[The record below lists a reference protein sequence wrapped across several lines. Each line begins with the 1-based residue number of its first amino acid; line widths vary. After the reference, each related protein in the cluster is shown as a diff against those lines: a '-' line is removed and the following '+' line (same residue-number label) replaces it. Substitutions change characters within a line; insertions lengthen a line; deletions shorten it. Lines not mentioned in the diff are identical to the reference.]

1 MKKIQYNS
9 PVILSFFLISLFT
22 LGLDWISK
30 GWTTAALFSVYR
42 SPLSNPLTYFR
53 LFGHVLGHADL
64 EHFFG
69 NMLMFLVI
77 GPPME
82 ERYGS
87 RSLLIGILLTA
98 LVSGILQ
105 TALFP
110 HSALLGASGIV
121 TVLHGKR
128 QNSPYPDS
136 GGGFVSGA
144 GTMVHRF
151 HKRRCGQFDAC
162 DRRCV
167 RNDLRAAGQ

>member
-1 MKKIQYNS
+1 MKKFQYNS

-30 GWTTAALFSVYR
+30 GWTTAVFFSVYR
-42 SPLSNPLTYFR
+42 SPLSDPLTYFR

-69 NMLMFLVI
+69 NMLMFWVI

-110 HSALLGASGIV
+110 PVLLPPLPVHCPAGSLRWRKDLPPLYSYAGEIPPVPGI
-121 TVLHGKR
+121 R
-128 QNSPYPDS
+128 FPDLLP
-136 GGGFVSGA
+136 
-144 GTMVHRF
+144 RLL
-151 HKRRCGQFDAC
+151 CC
-162 DRRCV
+162 
-167 RNDLRAAGQ
+167 